1 MADFDDIKAKLKR
14 HKLIP
19 TIPNI
24 LKASQELGCWELTA
38 EVESIWSTYQQML
51 QFMLNGIADPQAAS
65 IRRSICSSLET
76 IVCKL
81 ERRQRI
87 KDMGHEKYVSTAKAM
102 KNITSF
108 EFIVNQLEE
117 IALLQQSI
125 AEDDVMRDSVRKYT
139 TENLSEQHETALQNL
154 FNWTWTGDI
163 WNNNDIDQ
171 ANRIILSSNISS
183 DDKAVFVSAITLS
196 ILEQYDA
203 LKLVFLLDCYLNDD
217 HQLSQRAL
225 VGFVL
230 AFHLNSV
237 QAKEDTELQN
247 RLIIYKDDST
257 FIKDF
262 YATITQLQ
270 LSSTTDSVSSKMH
283 NDILPIL
290 MQGHMQRMNKDNGIN
305 IKELTKNGENPE
317 WIDESKFDKKVREM
331 ADLQLD
337 GADVYFSTF
346 AGMKSYS
353 FFSVMPHWFYPF
365 SMDNSLLPDISAI
378 LNGKV
383 GKVLKLM
390 LNGAPF
396 CNSDKFSLC
405 YTFKTLGSFAE
416 SAIETQIS
424 QQLSDAESL
433 DDLIED
439 AEKTKIKKADIRR
452 HYIFDLYRFFN
463 SYPYHIQFTN
473 PFKLIK
479 EEPITPL
486 SNSTLKAL
494 LADNTELMSQ
504 YADFLMRKE
513 FYEAA
518 ICVFQSIINDTDTQ
532 DASILQK
539 YGFCCQKT
547 NRIAQAIDAY
557 RLANE
562 LKPYSKWTLSHLA
575 TICMNEENYAEAAEY
590 YKALLDIEPE
600 NIKYLQNI
608 GKALVNSQQY
618 EEATKHLY
626 KANYLDEG
634 SLATIIQLCWALL
647 FSGQQDKAS
656 ALINEHI
663 SNSTEPELYS
673 IKVCQLLI
681 EHKNREAYDTLVN
694 EIDRT
699 QYPQIIKKMKKFIAA
714 GAIDETTA
722 ILLFDNAYLTQLN

>member
-24 LKASQELGCWELTA
+24 LKKSQELGCWELTA

-65 IRRSICSSLET
+65 IRRSICSSLAT

-117 IALLQQSI
+117 IALLQKSI

-171 ANRIILSSNISS
+171 ANRIIFSNNISS

-237 QAKEDTELQN
+237 QAEEDTELQN

-257 FIKDF
+257 FIKDY

-317 WIDESKFDKKVREM
+317 WIDESKLDKKVREM

-346 AGMKSYS
+346 AGMKSFS

-365 SMDNSLLPDISAI
+365 SMDNFLLPDISAI

-518 ICVFQSIINDTDTQ
+518 ISVFQSITNDTDTQ

-634 SLATIIQLCWALL
+634 SLTTIVQLCWALML
-647 FSGQQDKAS
+647 NGQQEKAS
-656 ALINEHI
+656 ALVDEHI
-663 SNSTEPELYS
+663 SNSNEPELYS